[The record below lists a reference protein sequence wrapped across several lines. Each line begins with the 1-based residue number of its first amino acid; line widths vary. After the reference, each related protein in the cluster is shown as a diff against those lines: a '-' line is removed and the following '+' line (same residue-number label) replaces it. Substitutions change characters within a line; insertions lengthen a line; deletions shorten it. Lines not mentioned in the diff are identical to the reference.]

1 MDDVLTPY
9 LFEIVGALIVALWAT
24 VTASFGRR
32 ISKVEEFVIA
42 NRKQIQL
49 VDDELKDKIDLKFRQ
64 LDKRLEYRRL
74 ETKQD
79 VIELRKEMQ
88 RGHSEILKELKSHRD

>member
-1 MDDVLTPY
+1 MDDGLTKY
-9 LFEIVGALIVALWAT
+9 MFEIVGALIVALWAT
-24 VTASFGRR
+24 VTASFGHR
-32 ISKVEEFVIA
+32 INKLEEFVIS
-42 NRKQIQL
+42 NRRQIQS
-49 VDDELKDKIDLKFRQ
+49 VDDDLKDKIDLKFRE

-79 VIELRKEMQ
+79 VIALRKEMQ